1 MIEMKLV
8 YISSKRSNCSS
19 LILIKRN
26 ALTSSTKKKIQH
38 TKKNWKIYCFCN
50 CLLQWL
56 PKIAGISIKVHIRL
70 INIIKIRLRREL
82 PPKKNPTDAWYVLI
96 SLSLSHTPSQFTDK
110 HFKYFFWF
118 RVILFRNESMFI
130 IWNMI
135 CCNWNR
141 NLVPNRFL
149 TQFFS
154 FASNV

>member
-1 MIEMKLV
+1 MKLV

-118 RVILFRNESMFI
+118 RVICFEMKACSSYEIWSVAIETEIWFRIDF
-130 IWNMI
+130 
-135 CCNWNR
+135 
-141 NLVPNRFL
+141 
-149 TQFFS
+149 
-154 FASNV
+154 